1 MRITR
6 SAALAVVAALAVP
19 AGASAASVSA
29 SATKL
34 TSGQLLGLD
43 ANDGRGKPD
52 SFNLI
57 VTRGILP
64 TAKRLPNQM
73 DMFDFKRVNV
83 VINGNRATIK
93 GSLGA
98 RGSVNLRFTNPKLV
112 RAKLPRGCTGKPA
125 RSYTGQ
131 FVGVLRFR
139 TVDGRWNTIRRMPAE
154 IYTGDATKLTC
165 VGDSTAKG
173 DGDGNGSGAGGEP
186 RLALHRDLG
195 NGNSWF
201 FTATRSSLTFT
212 RMLNIAV
219 PKGSMHMTMIT
230 ATGDALLNVTGG
242 GAHAT
247 VRGAGAFTGGG
258 TFTSAFA
265 SETVAT
271 GPLAPGLTVTGFG
284 VPVVQLEGENAILT
298 NPNG

>member
-1 MRITR
+1 MRIPR
-6 SAALAVVAALAVP
+6 SAAVAVVAALAVP

-29 SATKL
+29 SAAKL
-34 TSGQLLGLD
+34 TSGQVLGLD
-43 ANDGRGKPD
+43 ANDGWGKPD
-52 SFNLI
+52 GFTLI

-93 GSLGA
+93 GSLGP

-139 TVDGRWNTIRRMPAE
+139 AVDGRWNTIRRMPAE

-165 VGDSTAKG
+165 VGDASPAKG
-173 DGDGNGSGAGGEP
+173 DGDGSGAGGEP

-195 NGNSWF
+195 NQNSWV

-230 ATGDALLNVTGG
+230 ATGSGLLNVTGG

-265 SETVAT
+265 SEMVAT

-284 VPVVQLEGENAILT
+284 VPTVQIEGENAVLT